1 MTIILRKFNIKN
13 INSSS
18 LILIIG
24 QNKSGKSFVTK
35 DILYNNQSIK
45 NGIIITSK
53 PHDENIKYVP
63 EIFIYENYD
72 KNIIK
77 KFIKI
82 QNNIKIHSFI
92 IFDDCFENNKIYNKY
107 THKLY
112 SKKTELNT
120 LCIVEIKNII
130 NVSQKTKKFID
141 YIFIL
146 KTELET
152 DKIALYNYL
161 SDFLCIE
168 YKLFSKLI
176 DDYTSNYTS
185 NYNFIVIDM
194 KSDGKY
200 IEDKLYWCNVSLHS
214 KFKINS
220 EINNYNL
227 ILDTDKDVDKILFE
241 RNFDDLIV
249 YSRSNF
255 NFI

>member
-53 PHDENIKYVP
+53 RHDENIKYVP
-63 EIFIYENYD
+63 EIFIYENYN

-82 QNNIKIHSFI
+82 QNNINIHSFI
-92 IFDDCFENNKIYNKY
+92 ILDDCFENNKIYNKY

-112 SKKTELNT
+112 SKKFDLNT
-120 LCIVEIKNII
+120 LCIIEIKNII
-130 NVSQKTKKFID
+130 NVSQKLKKFID
-141 YIFIL
+141 YIFIV
-146 KTELET
+146 KTDLET
-152 DKIALYNYL
+152 DKLALYNYL
-161 SDFLCIE
+161 SDFLGIE

-176 DDYTSNYTS
+176 DDYTSNY
-185 NYNFIVIDM
+185 NFIVIDI

-200 IEDKLYWCNVSLHS
+200 IEDKLYWCNVPLHA

-220 EINNYNL
+220 ENNDDNL
-227 ILDTDKDVDKILFE
+227 VIERHENIDKILFD

-249 YSRSNF
+249 YN
-255 NFI
+255 NTFIYKN